1 MLLRIHDS
9 GRILNYLDAE
19 EVVELLHVRLV
30 ELVREEGLD
39 PIDFN
44 KMLSSDD

>member
-1 MLLRIHDS
+1 MPLRDHDS
-9 GRILNYLDAE
+9 RRSPNYLNAE